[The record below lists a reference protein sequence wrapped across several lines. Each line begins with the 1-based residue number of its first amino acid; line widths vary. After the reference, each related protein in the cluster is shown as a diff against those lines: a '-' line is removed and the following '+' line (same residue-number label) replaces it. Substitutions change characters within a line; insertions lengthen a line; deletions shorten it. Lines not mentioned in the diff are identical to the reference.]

1 MLPIPFPLRITST
14 FSFPAS
20 YCPLFNH
27 FIESQTPE
35 FHLIQSVT
43 SPLQLWID
51 HKVKGRKYV
60 VRISMCWCIPLWMWQ
75 VPLPLVT
82 SLQIILLKQCNY
94 WELRC
99 GAVAP
104 ITPQGKGALKCAT
117 DKNKVLIHR
126 KCPYFTGVWCSY
138 WKEWIAYKMNQ
149 PGLITSVS

>member
-1 MLPIPFPLRITST
+1 MLPIPFPLRIPST

-35 FHLIQSVT
+35 FTWYSHFST
-43 SPLQLWID
+43 SILSWSQGQGQKIC
-51 HKVKGRKYV
+51 
-60 VRISMCWCIPLWMWQ
+60 RISISQCWCILLWMWQ
-75 VPLPLVT
+75 VPLPPVT

-99 GAVAP
+99 GAIAP

-149 PGLITSVS
+149 PGLIASLS